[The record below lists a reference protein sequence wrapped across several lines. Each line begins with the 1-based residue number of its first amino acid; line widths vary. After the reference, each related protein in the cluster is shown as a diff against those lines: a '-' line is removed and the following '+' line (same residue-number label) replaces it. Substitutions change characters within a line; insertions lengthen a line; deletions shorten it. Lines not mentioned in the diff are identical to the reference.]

1 MNLRDLTIC
10 KPMSASATNHP
21 LFRLKST
28 DTHVP
33 VCALPYFDAGY
44 LGNYEA
50 IDLYYTNKSVPTRGS
65 FDFVKCLLKE
75 DTRNDQLE
83 STKRIAAANF
93 ANYLDTYDSRMYD
106 ASGFAFVNSFTKPIG
121 YHAMF
126 NNTTSKV
133 YANSYEKVS
142 IPLMYRALYISL
154 GSVNYLFVSKGFG
167 GVLGNDSKIRPL
179 VMLMIDKTYIDYYK
193 GANLLGLPIDMSKF
207 EFWVN
212 CDTDS
217 ISLVN
222 HNKVTKYLFN
232 VMTNPNKIKVVIKSG
247 MSEFFSGVHLP
258 ELKTISE
265 QRDWAESIKN
275 GYINEAY
282 KPEVL
287 LPVKK
292 FEIKM
297 PEIKTV
303 EGQVTF
309 RSKYL
314 NKFIKDSNTPTVYN
328 NYNLID

>member
-10 KPMSASATNHP
+10 KPLSTSSVASP

-33 VCALPYFDAGY
+33 VCILPSFNTNALGD
-44 LGNYEA
+44 YES

-65 FDFVKCLLKE
+65 FDFIKCLLRK
-75 DTRNDQLE
+75 DVHLDQLE
-83 STKRIAAANF
+83 SAKRTAARNF
-93 ANYLDTYDSRMYD
+93 ANYLDTYDSCMHD
-106 ASGFAFVNSFTKPIG
+106 ASAFVYTNNFTKTIA

-126 NNTTSKV
+126 NNITSKIFV
-133 YANSYEKVS
+133 NNYAKVS
-142 IPLMYRALYISL
+142 VPLSYRSLYTGIL
-154 GSVNYLFVSKGFG
+154 GSSYLFVSKGFG

-193 GANLLGLPIDMSKF
+193 GANLLGLPIDVSKF

-212 CDTDS
+212 CETDS
-217 ISLVN
+217 ITSMN
-222 HNKVTKYLFN
+222 HTKVTKYLFN
-232 VMTNPNKIKVVIKSG
+232 IMTNPNKIKVVIKSG
-247 MSEFFSGVHLP
+247 ISEFFSGVHLP

-275 GYINEAY
+275 GYLNQTY

-292 FEIKM
+292 FEIKK